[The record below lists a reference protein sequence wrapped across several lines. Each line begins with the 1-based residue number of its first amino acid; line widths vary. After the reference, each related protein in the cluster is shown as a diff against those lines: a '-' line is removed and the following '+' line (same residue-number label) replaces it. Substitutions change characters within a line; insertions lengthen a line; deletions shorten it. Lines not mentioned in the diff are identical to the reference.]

1 MRYASLASGEP
12 GSNCEY
18 FFEAATMLTP
28 FQPILRRISGAAVLL
43 LCAAC
48 DGPSYERIQGETMGT
63 YYSISYRASASCRP
77 DSQELARTLDR
88 INGVMSTYLAT
99 SELSLFNA
107 SRDLTP
113 TSVSN
118 ELWHVLRAAAT
129 VHLHSGGAFD
139 VTVGPLVNLW
149 GFGPARVTE
158 APTSAA
164 IADARSRIGMDKLN
178 FGEVTVAKEA
188 PDLYVDLSALAK
200 GYAVDVLAAELVEAR
215 CRDFMVDIGG
225 ELRVR
230 GESARGGA
238 WRVGIEVPAAEAF
251 GALHNVVALRDL
263 AVATSGDYRNFRVID
278 GVRVDHVID
287 PRSGEPAD
295 NRVVSV
301 TVIHPE
307 AMYADAYATAIMVL
321 GAEDGIALADNQG
334 FATYIL
340 SRIDDSAGP
349 QGDDPGFE
357 VRYNDAMQRYL
368 IDAP

>member
-1 MRYASLASGEP
+1 M
-12 GSNCEY
+12 
-18 FFEAATMLTP
+18 
-28 FQPILRRISGAAVLL
+28 

-48 DGPSYERIQGETMGT
+48 EGPGYERLQGETMGT
-63 YYSISYRASASCRP
+63 YYSVSYRASATCRP
-77 DSQELARTLDR
+77 DAQHLAGTLER
-88 INGVMSTYLAT
+88 INAVMSTYLDT
-99 SELSLFNA
+99 SELSRFNA
-107 SRDLTP
+107 SRQLSP
-113 TSVSN
+113 AAVSN
-118 ELWHVLRAAAT
+118 ELWNVLQAAAN

-158 APTSAA
+158 APTTAA
-164 IADARSRIGMDKLN
+164 VAEARSRIGMDKLRI
-178 FGEVTVAKEA
+178 GEATLAKEI

-200 GYAVDVLAAELVEAR
+200 GYAVDALTAQLIEAR

-230 GESARGGA
+230 GDSARGGA
-238 WRVGIEVPAAEAF
+238 WRVGIEVPAAGAF
-251 GALHNVVALRDL
+251 GALHNVVEIRDL
-263 AVATSGDYRNFRVID
+263 AVATSGDYRNFRVFD
-278 GVRVDHVID
+278 GVRIDHVID

-321 GAEDGIALADNQG
+321 GAEDGIALADSQG

-340 SRIDDSAGP
+340 SRIDDSAGTQHDEP
-349 QGDDPGFE
+349 RFE
-357 VRYNDAMQRYL
+357 VRYNEAMRRYL
-368 IDAP
+368 RDTP